1 MIAKRRKSKIALLS
15 LSIMTALSMQAY
27 AEEEQFQLSE
37 VVVTATR
44 TERAIKD
51 TPASVEVITRKDME
65 TMGADSVVAALKLA
79 MNINLSEAGMTG
91 NQVSVRGM
99 NTNQSLILIDG
110 RRMAGEDTATTM
122 NFYEL
127 NRININNVERI
138 EIVRGPVSSL
148 YGSDALGGVINI
160 ITRKPEKPETTIG
173 LSNSSKQQNAAF
185 RFDLGKEGKWAW
197 AVDTLFTDIKEKSR
211 TDSTNMYG
219 PRQFYNISGTYDMAE
234 GKNLDVFFERM
245 SEHLKSDFDDDS
257 RDFYTNKRNSYGVN
271 YRGTNSRGNYELR
284 AYSNELEKNNDT
296 LLADGTYSDF
306 DRAKYKTWVIDGKNT
321 MQLSADH
328 IFTFGGEYRSAD
340 YRGTRLEDNG
350 DHASTIIEHG
360 ISKPISEKQID
371 YQAAYIQDEWKV
383 NDKLLI
389 IPSLRYD
396 DSDKFGDSISP
407 KIGMTYKLDNN
418 YRLKAN
424 YGKGFKAPSISEL
437 YMKMTHR
444 PIPSMTVIVIGNPDL
459 KPEESKTYEF
469 SLEGEKGAN
478 FGKLTYFHND
488 VTDLISTQTTR
499 VGMVYTSKYI
509 NVNKAKIEG
518 IELEAG
524 RKLNNSFTLK
534 TAYNYLDAKNEISG
548 ERLDSRAKN
557 KYSVQLHYADPGK
570 SGISGILWHE
580 WVRDYRYVNNDYSY
594 NTLNFT
600 INKQWNAKYSTY
612 FGIDNMLDKK
622 IDELVLEG
630 RLWKIG
636 MNITL

>member
-27 AEEEQFQLSE
+27 AEEDFQLNE

-600 INKQWNAKYSTY
+600 MNKQWNAKYSTY

>member
-27 AEEEQFQLSE
+27 AEEAFQLSE

-328 IFTFGGEYRSAD
+328 IFTFGGEYRSAN

-524 RKLNNSFTLK
+524 RRLNNSFTLK

-600 INKQWNAKYSTY
+600 MNKQWNAKYSTY

>member
-27 AEEEQFQLSE
+27 AEEDFQLSE

-600 INKQWNAKYSTY
+600 MNKQWNAKYSTY

>member
-1 MIAKRRKSKIALLS
+1 MIAKRRKSRIALLS

-27 AEEEQFQLSE
+27 AEEAFQLSE

-44 TERAIKD
+44 TERTIKD

-110 RRMAGEDTATTM
+110 RRMAGEDTSTTM

-234 GKNLDVFFERM
+234 GKNLDVFYERM

-284 AYSNELEKNNDT
+284 AYGNELEKNNDT

-328 IFTFGGEYRSAD
+328 VFTFGGEYRSAN

-360 ISKPISEKQID
+360 ISKSISEKQID
-371 YQAAYIQDEWKV
+371 YQAAYVQDEWKV

-396 DSDKFGDSISP
+396 DSDKFGDNISP
-407 KIGMTYKLDNN
+407 KVGLTYKLDDH
-418 YRLKAN
+418 YRFKAN

-518 IELEAG
+518 VELEAG
-524 RKLNNSFTLK
+524 RKLTNSFTLK
-534 TAYNYLDAKNEISG
+534 TAYNYLDAKNQISG

-557 KYSVQLHYADPGK
+557 KYSVQLHYADPGN

-580 WVRDYRYVNNDYSY
+580 WVRDYRYVDNDYSY

-600 INKQWNAKYSTY
+600 MNKQWNDKYSTY

>member
-27 AEEEQFQLSE
+27 AEEDFQLNE

-328 IFTFGGEYRSAD
+328 IFTFGGEYRSAN

-509 NVNKAKIEG
+509 NINKAKIEG

-524 RKLNNSFTLK
+524 RKLNNSFILK

-600 INKQWNAKYSTY
+600 MNKQWNAKYSTY

>member
-600 INKQWNAKYSTY
+600 MNKQWNAKYSTY

>member
-27 AEEEQFQLSE
+27 AEEDFQLSE

-65 TMGADSVVAALKLA
+65 TMGADSVIAALKLA

-600 INKQWNAKYSTY
+600 MNKQWNAKYSTY

>member
-27 AEEEQFQLSE
+27 AEEDFQLNE

-328 IFTFGGEYRSAD
+328 IFTFGGEYRSAN

-580 WVRDYRYVNNDYSY
+580 WVQDYRYVNNDYSY

-600 INKQWNAKYSTY
+600 MNKQWNAKYSTY

>member
-27 AEEEQFQLSE
+27 AEEDFQLSE

-328 IFTFGGEYRSAD
+328 IFTFGGEYRSAN

-600 INKQWNAKYSTY
+600 MNKQWNAKYSTY

>member
-27 AEEEQFQLSE
+27 AEEDFQLSE

-160 ITRKPEKPETTIG
+160 ITRKPEKPETMIG
-173 LSNSSKQQNAAF
+173 LSNSSKQQNAAL

-328 IFTFGGEYRSAD
+328 IFTFGGEYRSAN

-360 ISKPISEKQID
+360 ISKPISEKEID

-524 RKLNNSFTLK
+524 RRLNNSFTLK

-600 INKQWNAKYSTY
+600 MNKQWNAKYSTY

>member
-27 AEEEQFQLSE
+27 AEEDFQLNE

-328 IFTFGGEYRSAD
+328 IFTFGGEYRSAN

-600 INKQWNAKYSTY
+600 MNKQWNAKYSTY